1 MRVLLDTQV
10 LFMAATGAQ
19 FSKRVQ
25 SVLASLDNEL
35 LLSSISI
42 LEIALKHARKKID
55 MPEALVRQA
64 VQDLA
69 LTLVAFEPLHAYRL
83 FTLPMHLRGS
93 LRPDDHC
100 NRTIRRRTVD
110 LRRPPVC
117 PLQGFAGYLVG
128 MASSKSVHS
137 GIGRMPL
144 CSLPC

>member
-83 FTLPMHLRGS
+83 FTLPMHHGDPFDRMIIATALS
-93 LRPDDHC
+93 ED
-100 NRTIRRRTVD
+100 V
-110 LRRPPVC
+110 
-117 PLQGFAGYLVG
+117 PLIGGDRQFARYKGLQV
-128 MASSKSVHS
+128 
-137 GIGRMPL
+137 IW
-144 CSLPC
+144 